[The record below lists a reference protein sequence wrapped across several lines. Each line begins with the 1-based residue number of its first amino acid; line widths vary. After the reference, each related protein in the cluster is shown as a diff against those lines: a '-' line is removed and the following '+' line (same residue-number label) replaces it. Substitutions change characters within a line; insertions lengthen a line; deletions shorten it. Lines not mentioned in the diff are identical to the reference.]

1 MMNKLVNTSVR
12 QNEIKAEIL
21 PLDKAVKNPLDI
33 TLNPLKIKLIENNL
47 NPATVKS

>member
-1 MMNKLVNTSVR
+1 MKRLVNTSVR

-21 PLDKAVKNPLDI
+21 PLDKAVKNPEDI
-33 TLNPLKIKLIENNL
+33 TLNPLNIKLMEKSL